1 MAYAPPQIPTFKSKF
16 YLILSPQTLRNA
28 ALKKQ
33 KKKKSFPRWG
43 TTAFHQV
50 DLQKQK
56 PESVRKESRFLR
68 VKKDSLS
75 GKEPCLLAVQHSVY
89 RVRVHKSAFQVW

>member
-33 KKKKSFPRWG
+33 KKKKR
-43 TTAFHQV
+43 AFL
-50 DLQKQK
+50 DEGLQPSIKLTYKNKNQN
-56 PESVRKESRFLR
+56 
-68 VKKDSLS
+68 
-75 GKEPCLLAVQHSVY
+75 Q
-89 RVRVHKSAFQVW
+89 